1 MLIESKNWSEYQSFR
16 KDRAST
22 SWIKLHTKLLNNF
35 QFNKLS
41 PTNKWCLVG
50 IWMILDRKTGK
61 IEIEEDEIL
70 YKIGVKSLDLNALEH
85 FIVVTDNNLTTSGQ
99 PVVTSGKPSVNPEKR
114 REEKRRGEENREE
127 HFLTF
132 WDTYPKSCPRK
143 NNKKGVRLKFLNIF
157 NENAQEYLH
166 DNICVDTLMI
176 KNEDCVLF
184 GEIMDGLN
192 RAISCRQ
199 WLEES
204 GKFIPSPMVFLNQER
219 WSDGY
224 DTADNSVTEKME
236 GLGL

>member
-50 IWMILDRKTGK
+50 VWMILDRKTGN
-61 IEIEEDEIL
+61 IEIEEDELL

-99 PVVTSGKPSVNPEKR
+99 PVVTSGQPVVTSGKPAVNPEKR
-114 REEKRRGEENREE
+114 REEKSRVEKNREE

-143 NNKKGVRLKFLNIF
+143 NNKKGVKAKLLDIISKDESVI
-157 NENAQEYLH
+157 
-166 DNICVDTLMI
+166 T
-176 KNEDCVLF
+176 
-184 GEIMDGLN
+184 EIMDGLDK
-192 RAISCRQ
+192 AISCRQ

-219 WSDGY
+219 WSDGF